1 MGNYSHID
9 GRRPIQNPIDRTNDP
24 SLGIACGAKVPSTAV
39 FSGGASSAS
48 KGVAHSRPA
57 SRNAYCFI
65 EDSRETLSGM
75 NGRRGAYR
83 RQRTGDKPTEEAE
96 KPL

>member
-1 MGNYSHID
+1 
-9 GRRPIQNPIDRTNDP
+9 
-24 SLGIACGAKVPSTAV
+24 LGIAWGANVPSTAV

-48 KGVAHSRPA
+48 RGVVHSRPA

-75 NGRRGAYR
+75 KGRGGAYR
-83 RQRTGDKPTEEAE
+83 RRRMGDKLTEEAE
-96 KPL
+96 KPE